1 MLTEHEA
8 IGKLKEYGLLF
19 NVYVKNREWG
29 KAHNTY
35 RAAMTV
41 AVFLQVPPPVM
52 DELFGAYQEGEEEM
66 PDISLFSRKDVARVD
81 LECCIKRNM
90 AYEDMALRKQGE
102 DAKYYSDTNYCAR
115 CTKKRRADKPH
126 AVTEVI
132 TNSTTYSI

>member
-1 MLTEHEA
+1 MLIEQEA

-19 NVYVKNREWG
+19 NVYVKNRDWG
-29 KAHNTY
+29 KAHNIY
-35 RAAMTV
+35 RATMTV
-41 AVFLQVPPPVM
+41 AVFLEIPQLVM
-52 DELFGAYQEGEEEM
+52 DELFGAYQEDEEEI
-66 PDISLFSRKDVARVD
+66 PDTGLFRRKDVARVD

-90 AYEDMALRKQGE
+90 AYEDMALRKQGQ
-102 DAKYYSDTNYCAR
+102 DAKYYSEENYCAR